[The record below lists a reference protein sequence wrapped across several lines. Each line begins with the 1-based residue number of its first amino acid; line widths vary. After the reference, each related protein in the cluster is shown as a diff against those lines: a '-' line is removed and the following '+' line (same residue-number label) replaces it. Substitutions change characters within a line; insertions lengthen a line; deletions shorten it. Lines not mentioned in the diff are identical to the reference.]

1 MIKKIFF
8 YNDTLLKNLTL
19 LILRVSAGLMMAT
32 HGWAKLS
39 DFSTKL
45 QTFSDPIGLGPAVS
59 LQLVI
64 FAEFLCAI
72 FLAIGFLTRLSLIPL
87 IIVML
92 VAAFVAHGEDPLS
105 AQEKSL
111 LFLTIFISLF
121 LLGPGKW
128 SVDGYIT
135 KKNN

>member
-8 YNDTLLKNLTL
+8 YNDTLLKNLAL

-92 VAAFVAHGEDPLS
+92 VAAFVAHSEDPFS

>member
-59 LQLVI
+59 LQLVV

>member
-8 YNDTLLKNLTL
+8 YNDTLLKNLAL

>member
-1 MIKKIFF
+1 MKKIFF
-8 YNDTLLKNLTL
+8 YSDTILKNLAL
-19 LILRVSAGLMMAT
+19 LILRVSVGLMMAT

-39 DFSTKL
+39 DFSAKL
-45 QTFSDPIGLGPAVS
+45 QTFSDPIGLGPALS

-64 FAEFLCAI
+64 FAEFFCAI

-92 VAAFVAHGEDPLS
+92 VAAFIAHGDDPFS

-111 LFLTIFISLF
+111 LFLTVFVSLF

-128 SVDGYIT
+128 SVDGQIT
-135 KKNN
+135 RKNNY

>member
-1 MIKKIFF
+1 
-8 YNDTLLKNLTL
+8 
-19 LILRVSAGLMMAT
+19 MMAT

-92 VAAFVAHGEDPLS
+92 VAAFVAHGEDPFS